1 MFNKLFS
8 IIVFCLF
15 ISNSSFSQENYP
27 VHKDSQKQDGVP
39 EGEVVGPFTLTSE
52 IFPSTEREYW
62 VYVPKQYDAAKP
74 ACLMIVQDGLGRA
87 NDWKLPT
94 VMDNLIHKN
103 EMPATIGVFVSWGYV
118 PSQRDGVFQRF
129 NRSFEYD
136 SLGDRYARFL
146 IEELIPVVGKTYNL
160 SDDPN
165 DRLLAGASSGAI
177 CAFNAAW
184 ERPDA
189 FRRVLS
195 TIGTYVGLRG
205 GHEFPV
211 MVRKMEPKPLRVFLQ
226 DGSND
231 LNIYPG
237 SWWVANQDMLSS
249 LTWAGYDVKH
259 VWGEGGHNG
268 KHGAAIMPDALRWLW
283 RDYPETVEKIGGEQR
298 RVDLLISGEDW
309 ELVHTS
315 SELITDITTNQKGEI
330 VFSCGDKIYVN
341 FELSK
346 TFEYKIQQIAIGSD
360 GKLYAYLP
368 AVKKIIAIDSEGIVN
383 GFISNI
389 ECDDFVVTEN
399 GTYYVTTEDGI
410 CGFIQSIDGFVD
422 ISPHLGNFSTL
433 VNSPGSLCL
442 NAEQAFLNVS
452 DAGSNFGYSYFIQLD
467 GSLAHG
473 QQYMHYHVPYGS
485 VSTEST
491 SMIVDNENR
500 LYTAT
505 NYGIQVMDQL
515 GRVHFIFSQ
524 PELGKTVT
532 HITLGG
538 EDLNELYAVSGN
550 NVYKRKIK
558 AKGAFAWQEISKPPR
573 PKL

>member
-1 MFNKLFS
+1 MYNKLFS
-8 IIVFCLF
+8 IVVFCLF

-39 EGEVVGPFTLTSE
+39 EGEVIGPFTLTSE
-52 IFPSTEREYW
+52 IFPGTEREYW
-62 VYVPKQYDAAKP
+62 VYVPKQYEAAKP

-103 EMPATIGVFVSWGYV
+103 EMPATIGIFVSWGYV
-118 PSQRDGVFQRF
+118 PSQREGVFQRF

-195 TIGTYVGLRG
+195 TIGTFVGLRG

-259 VWGEGGHNG
+259 VWGEGGHSG
-268 KHGAAIMPDALRWLW
+268 KHGSAIMPDALRWLW
-283 RDYPETVEKIGGEQR
+283 RDYPKPVENVGGEKR
-298 RVDLLISGEDW
+298 RIDLLIENEDW
-309 ELVHTS
+309 QLVLS
-315 SELITDITTNQKGEI
+315 AGKPITDITTNQKGDV
-330 VFSCGDKIYVN
+330 VFSMGNQIVIGMDQTIELDKDV
-341 FELSK
+341 
-346 TFEYKIQQIAIGSD
+346 QQIAISND
-360 GKLYAYLP
+360 SQIYAYNLNQ
-368 AVKKIIAIDSEGIVN
+368 KKMLKIDANGRTGNFVNDIV
-383 GFISNI
+383 
-389 ECDDFVVTEN
+389 CDDFVVTEQ
-399 GTYYVTTEDGI
+399 GTYFINKRDGI
-410 CGFIQSIDGFVD
+410 VGFINKDGHIV
-422 ISPHLGNFSTL
+422 SKSEL
-433 VNSPGSLCL
+433 VKSPGSLCL

-452 DAGSNFGYSYFIQLD
+452 DAGSNFGYSYFIQPD

-524 PELGKTVT
+524 PELGKAVSY
-532 HITLGG
+532 ITFGG
-538 EDLNELYAVSGN
+538 ENLDELYAVSGN

-558 AKGAFAWQEISKPPR
+558 AKGAFAWQDSSIPPR